1 MNLVP
6 EIGLTVRCL
15 LITSDV
21 VHQLS
26 SILLVKNH
34 DGIFALRSGSYYPS
48 ILKFRA
54 LINYSDQ
61 GRNSIV

>member
-1 MNLVP
+1 M
-6 EIGLTVRCL
+6 RCL
-15 LITSDV
+15 LIASDV

-26 SILLVKNH
+26 SVLLVKNH